1 MPAAPVHDVARALTS
16 DYVTDEDRVWSY
28 AHPHGDFRMV
38 PPAFRFPGETLPRQA
53 APAFGADTNAVLAE
67 LGYDAA
73 RITALRAAGV
83 I

>member
-1 MPAAPVHDVARALTS
+1 
-16 DYVTDEDRVWSY
+16 VTGEDRVWSY
-28 AHPHGDFRMV
+28 AHPRGDFRMV

-53 APAFGADTNAVLAE
+53 APALGADTDAVLTE
-67 LGYDAA
+67 LGYEEA